1 MASELPREKI
11 EIVQHDKMLS
21 EQDRISIQCQ
31 QLKHRELE
39 KYLKV
44 FDTETCVNALYVL
57 S

>member
-31 QLKHRELE
+31 QLKHKELE